1 MVNLSKSN
9 TGKPLREYTP
19 SHICDEYS
27 PATNSENSSNT
38 GVEYKPLHIR
48 DEILTANASPV
59 IDVAP
64 QKHELTTANQQNLT
78 YTQAIAN
85 CRSQYLASV
94 FQRASDDKISAL
106 YNSTVFQRWF
116 KRHIFSSIALGV
128 VAIASFLSLVLCIGT
143 VATGNTVF
151 AAIGSSLCA
160 TGISAITI
168 WSCASIKSNDGIAY
182 DTIRKATD
190 VFVSPYGA
198 NTDTINYITECRQ
211 RIECEVIRPSFCKDG
226 AAYETVTRDKHD
238 VFVIYSDKTKRAV
251 IIDPKLFE

>member
-27 PATNSENSSNT
+27 PATNSDSSNT
-38 GVEYKPLHIR
+38 GIEYKPLHIR

-64 QKHELTTANQQNLT
+64 PKHELATTNQQNLT

-94 FQRASDDKISAL
+94 FQRASDYKISAL
-106 YNSTVFQRWF
+106 YNSKAFQKWL

-128 VAIASFLSLVLCIGT
+128 VAIAGFLSLVLCIGT

-151 AAIGSSLCA
+151 APLGISLCA
-160 TGISAITI
+160 TGISAIII
-168 WSCASIKSNDGIAY
+168 WGCENTKSNDETAY
-182 DTIRKATD
+182 DTIKKATD

-211 RIECEVIRPSFCKDG
+211 RIECEVIRPSFCKDD

>member
-106 YNSTVFQRWF
+106 YNSTVFQR
-116 KRHIFSSIALGV
+116 
-128 VAIASFLSLVLCIGT
+128 
-143 VATGNTVF
+143 
-151 AAIGSSLCA
+151 
-160 TGISAITI
+160 
-168 WSCASIKSNDGIAY
+168 
-182 DTIRKATD
+182 
-190 VFVSPYGA
+190 
-198 NTDTINYITECRQ
+198 
-211 RIECEVIRPSFCKDG
+211 
-226 AAYETVTRDKHD
+226 
-238 VFVIYSDKTKRAV
+238 
-251 IIDPKLFE
+251 